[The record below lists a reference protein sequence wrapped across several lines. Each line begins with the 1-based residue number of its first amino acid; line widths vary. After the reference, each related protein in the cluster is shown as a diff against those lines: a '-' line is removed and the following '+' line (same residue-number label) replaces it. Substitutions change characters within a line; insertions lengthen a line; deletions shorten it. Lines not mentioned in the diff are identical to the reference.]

1 MEGESGEQVGG
12 ELESVTIQSV
22 FYTTR
27 SANTYFLIASPFLLL
42 NDSLYDPPSTVI
54 KHKNRLVLT
63 SYYLLTILNVSI
75 KSLLFLRLSR
85 RDSPGSYRVEIFF
98 LTTLNDCIAT
108 AVVELPRRL
117 WGLNPSFGSTLP
129 QTVVPVLPNW
139 VNLTPRNHSPYILYI
154 QLKSQNDKER
164 GQCSKKWSMICCC
177 LKKNISVAAFPLY
190 DSEVGLEFFTPPT
203 QLFFLDNST
212 SALQLL
218 FCNWWQRLLNWP
230 LFVSRGH

>member
-1 MEGESGEQVGG
+1 MCDGG
-12 ELESVTIQSV
+12 WEWWAGGRWIRECDNTIRLS
-22 FYTTR
+22 TTL

-117 WGLNPSFGSTLP
+117 WGLNPSFWQYP
-129 QTVVPVLPNW
+129 PPNSC
-139 VNLTPRNHSPYILYI
+139 PRVTKLGQSNPWKSLALYSAYI
-154 QLKSQNDKER
+154 QLKTQNDKER
-164 GQCSKKWSMICCC
+164 GQCS
-177 LKKNISVAAFPLY
+177 
-190 DSEVGLEFFTPPT
+190 
-203 QLFFLDNST
+203 
-212 SALQLL
+212 
-218 FCNWWQRLLNWP
+218 
-230 LFVSRGH
+230 